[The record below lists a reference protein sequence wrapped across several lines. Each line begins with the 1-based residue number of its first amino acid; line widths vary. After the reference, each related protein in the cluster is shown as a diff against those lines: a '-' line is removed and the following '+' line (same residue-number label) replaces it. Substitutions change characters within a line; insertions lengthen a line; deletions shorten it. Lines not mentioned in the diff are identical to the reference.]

1 MSKSFEK
8 RVAKSMKKT
17 DKWAKKNPVKATLIS
32 TGCTLGLIAVEAEW
46 ISNRVIKKQNKAKFV
61 GDDAPK
67 KKNFFSRF
75 KKNKKATTETTTTAS
90 TDSATPAEQ

>member
-1 MSKSFEK
+1 MSKIEK
-8 RVAKSMKKT
+8 VAKKNMKKT
-17 DKWAKKNPVKATLIS
+17 DRWMKKNPVKATLLS

-46 ISNRVIKKQNKAKFV
+46 ISNRVIQKQNKAKFV

-67 KKNFFSRF
+67 KNNFFNRF